1 MGETSVKAHLFV
13 SQAPPPT
20 ACLPVGRAGRRRPH
34 GSVYNLPLYT
44 FFLHVICW
52 SGILTKKLITLSQG
66 GEKNMSIKTKARL
79 KVAATAKPV
88 LARPIVQK
96 VQVRKQKPSVKSR
109 AIKGSSK
116 PKPEVILINE
126 MIEDSRT
133 PLNLPDE
140 ISKEYIV
147 VHRCGNCSHLPM
159 STDKLITIFSVLVAL
174 LTVSVLIQVGQLD
187 VNRILDLVRF

>member
-1 MGETSVKAHLFV
+1 MATSAEKNFH
-13 SQAPPPT
+13 
-20 ACLPVGRAGRRRPH
+20 GRSNCTPCFFAR
-34 GSVYNLPLYT
+34 
-44 FFLHVICW
+44 FFLVW
-52 SGILTKKLITLSQG
+52 YTDKKLITLSQG
-66 GEKNMSIKTKARL
+66 GEKNMSIKTKARS
-79 KVAATAKPV
+79 KVAAIAKPV

-96 VQVRKQKPSVKSR
+96 LQARKQKPSVKSR
-109 AIKGSSK
+109 ATKGSVKS
-116 PKPEVILINE
+116 KPEVILINE

-159 STDKLITIFSVLVAL
+159 STDKLIAIFSVLVAL